1 MAANNVPKKREE
13 EYITNKVLIVFSLCL
28 AGVLI
33 LMGIKNMVN
42 YGYSYLRGMMLI
54 RILMGVSA
62 VGVVIGLIKI
72 IREKQRKVKMT
83 MRIMT
88 GKNITLVSLVSLI
101 VFAITYKYLFL
112 VFNVFYVVLPALAV
126 YYLVFH
132 SYQREFFIIAVDI
145 GIAGAL
151 LFVFR
156 SSVFEDLPIE
166 FIVTAIMAVVTI
178 IQLVI
183 VNKIKANNGTLKLS
197 EEEYSF
203 NFSKN
208 AYTMMFITP
217 VIMLILV
224 AVGAFTTFAIALYAI
239 FAMAAYLFVTAVYY
253 TVKLM

>member
-33 LMGIKNMVN
+33 LMAIKNMVN
-42 YGYSYLRGMMLI
+42 YGYSYFRGIMFI
-54 RILMGVSA
+54 KVFMGISA
-62 VGVVIGLIKI
+62 VGVILGLFKI
-72 IREKQRKVKMT
+72 IREKQTKAKIS
-83 MRIMT
+83 MRILT

-101 VFAITYKYLFL
+101 VFALTYRYLFL
-112 VFNVFYVVLPALAV
+112 IFNVFYVVLPALAV

-132 SYQREFFIIAVDI
+132 SYQREFFVIGVDV
-145 GIAGAL
+145 GIAAAL
-151 LFVFR
+151 LFVLR
-156 SSVFEDLPIE
+156 STIFNHLPIAA
-166 FIVTAIMAVVTI
+166 IITAIMAVITVV
-178 IQLVI
+178 QLII
-183 VNKIKANNGTLKLS
+183 VNKIKANSGVLKLGKA
-197 EEEYSF
+197 EYNF

-217 VIMLILV
+217 VIMLALV
-224 AVGAFTTFAIALYAI
+224 AVGSFTNSTIALGAI

>member
-1 MAANNVPKKREE
+1 MPKKREE
-13 EYITNKVLIVFSLCL
+13 EYITNKVLIVFSLCIV
-28 AGVLI
+28 GVLI

-54 RILMGVSA
+54 RILIGISGLGVIL
-62 VGVVIGLIKI
+62 GIFKI
-72 IREKQRKVKMT
+72 IREKRSKIKMT
-83 MRIMT
+83 LRIFT
-88 GKNITLVSLVSLI
+88 GKNITLVSLISLI
-101 VFAITYKYLFL
+101 VFALTYRYLFL

-132 SYQREFFIIAVDI
+132 SYQREFFIIAADV

-151 LFVFR
+151 LFALR
-156 SSVFEDLPIE
+156 STIFNALPIAA
-166 FIVTAIMAVVTI
+166 IITAIMAIVTV
-178 IQLVI
+178 IQLFI
-183 VNKIKANNGTLKLS
+183 VGKIKSNNGNFKLGKK
-197 EEEYSF
+197 EYSF

-217 VIMLILV
+217 VIMLALV
-224 AVGAFTTFAIALYAI
+224 AGGAFTTSAIALYAI